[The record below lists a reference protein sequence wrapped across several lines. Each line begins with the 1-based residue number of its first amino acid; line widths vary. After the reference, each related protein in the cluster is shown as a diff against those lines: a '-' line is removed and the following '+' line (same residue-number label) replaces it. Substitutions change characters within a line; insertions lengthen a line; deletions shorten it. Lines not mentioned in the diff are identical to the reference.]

1 MNKQNWNVLIAD
13 DEPIIRD
20 GIRNSIDWP
29 SLQMNVVAEAEDG
42 EEAIEL
48 SLMYSVDILL
58 VDINMPIVNGLNV
71 IKHVKEKLPD
81 CRIIIITGYDE
92 FKYAQEAIRLNV
104 SDYLLKPID
113 PNHLL
118 ELLNKLEN
126 ELVND
131 NNQKDLLD
139 RTSEQFTK
147 NLPTL
152 KNTFFQEW
160 VEGKLNNEEIR
171 SQLALYYL
179 NENIPKNL
187 IVISC
192 LEFLENKSMLKEKE
206 REEIQESLKYHILL
220 FFETE
225 EIGYFNDDSGLIFL
239 ISWHEITNDRL
250 VQLEEIIKNE
260 LKMSIA
266 VYMESNEKDY
276 KHLSLLYKKCK
287 EIIQKEI
294 NISPIVRRAKSMIEH
309 QYADST
315 LSLEKVAVALQ
326 VSPVYLSRLI
336 KQELG
341 VSFVQ
346 LLTHRRM
353 KQAVYLLQS
362 TDYPIISISE
372 LVGYETQHYFST
384 AFKKVMG
391 LSPNKYRRN
400 IIDDSNNVN
409 S

>member
-147 NLPTL
+147 NLPTF
-152 KNTFFQEW
+152 KNTFF
-160 VEGKLNNEEIR
+160 
-171 SQLALYYL
+171 
-179 NENIPKNL
+179 
-187 IVISC
+187 
-192 LEFLENKSMLKEKE
+192 KS
-206 REEIQESLKYHILL
+206 
-220 FFETE
+220 
-225 EIGYFNDDSGLIFL
+225 G
-239 ISWHEITNDRL
+239 
-250 VQLEEIIKNE
+250 
-260 LKMSIA
+260 
-266 VYMESNEKDY
+266 
-276 KHLSLLYKKCK
+276 
-287 EIIQKEI
+287 
-294 NISPIVRRAKSMIEH
+294 
-309 QYADST
+309 
-315 LSLEKVAVALQ
+315 
-326 VSPVYLSRLI
+326 
-336 KQELG
+336 
-341 VSFVQ
+341 
-346 LLTHRRM
+346 
-353 KQAVYLLQS
+353 
-362 TDYPIISISE
+362 
-372 LVGYETQHYFST
+372 
-384 AFKKVMG
+384 
-391 LSPNKYRRN
+391 
-400 IIDDSNNVN
+400 
-409 S
+409 